1 MVRKRLANVAPFSD
15 TLPLLSSPL
24 PPLSPTTHLSHLEP
38 TCKRPPRGA
47 FLSLFHGL
55 SLACCTIIIT
65 SPHSSS
71 LLLFLLEPFLFQTSL
86 SLFHLF
92 YLFTSLLFLLSV
104 HIFFYLG
111 NLSGLGREQRSVE
124 NFEGHFLI
132 QPSCTLLYFSCI
144 ISTQQKGCPSRS
156 ERCSYSKM
164 SLSMWVGQ
172 SFSKKAM
179 TSGSRRAPTNLLI
192 GFPSRKAMTVG
203 KAVT

>member
-1 MVRKRLANVAPFSD
+1 MLHRSVMLSPSCPLAYLHSLRQP
-15 TLPLLSSPL
+15 TCRISSPHVNAHQEA
-24 PPLSPTTHLSHLEP
+24 PSSRYSTV
-38 TCKRPPRGA
+38 
-47 FLSLFHGL
+47 FHWH
-55 SLACCTIIIT
+55 AV
-65 SPHSSS
+65 PSSS
-71 LLLFLLEPFLFQTSL
+71 LHLTRRLSCYSYWSFFFFQTSL

-132 QPSCTLLYFSCI
+132 QPNCTLLYFSCI
-144 ISTQQKGCPSRS
+144 ISTQQKGCPSKS
-156 ERCSYSKM
+156 ERWSYSKM

-172 SFSKKAM
+172 SFSKKPL
-179 TSGSRRAPTNLLI
+179 TSGSRRAPTNLSI